1 MILSEDRQ
9 SHWAHLVT
17 DAVWGDDIVDFS
29 DDDHAL
35 RAAKRAIADFVAEE
49 VNRLRERRLPK
60 FDVGAEKRSH
70 FRAVSYTHLRA
81 HETVLDLVC
90 RFQLEKKNT

>member
-35 RAAKRAIADFVAEE
+35 RAAKRAIADFVAEDE
-49 VNRLRERRLPK
+49 EIDRRAREKVASL
-60 FDVGAEKRSH
+60 KRN
-70 FRAVSYTHLRA
+70 
-81 HETVLDLVC
+81 VLENTPEWDILY
-90 RFQLEKKNT
+90 KKYYEEERGKRGQR